1 MNGSSPS
8 TIQPKY
14 VALDTATW
22 IDLFKRR
29 TNQEVKDIINTLN
42 SGRIVC
48 YISLEHVWELL
59 QHSVQ
64 KVREEQLDFFR
75 LIDHVGFPKPIS
87 FPAPWRNSPLCGS
100 YLDLQESEISILL
113 REPTL

>member
-22 IDLFKRR
+22 IDLFKHR

-48 YISLEHVWELL
+48 YISFEHIWELL

-64 KVREEQLDFFR
+64 KSVRNNYSFSIDQPCGLPKTDFFSGS
-75 LIDHVGFPKPIS
+75 VEKF
-87 FPAPWRNSPLCGS
+87 SPLWVISGS
-100 YLDLQESEISILL
+100 ARVRDFDLAE
-113 REPTL
+113 RANT